1 MQSGN
6 CAKQAE
12 IRLHSVKS
20 CQVSSV
26 CRSERPGSNAAG
38 RVFFF
43 FFFFTSTFCVNVN
56 HRRQAMKVPVLPE
69 ERKPNTPL
77 LFHEL
82 TRERERNSLRR
93 EKKKKRKKNG
103 NENNSGFGEQEEK
116 KKKQKS

>member
-1 MQSGN
+1 MLNKQRSV
-6 CAKQAE
+6 CTVSKVARSVVFADLSDLAAMRQAE
-12 IRLHSVKS
+12 
-20 CQVSSV
+20 
-26 CRSERPGSNAAG
+26 
-38 RVFFF
+38 FFF
-43 FFFFTSTFCVNVN
+43 FFFSTSTFCVNVN

-93 EKKKKRKKNG
+93 ENKTKTKKNG
-103 NENNSGFGEQEEK
+103 NENNSGFAGEEEK